1 MNEQFICYLW
11 QNRLITGNLTLTN
24 GEPLQVIHPG
34 TRNQESG
41 PDFFNARIKI
51 GATTVWAGNVEI
63 HLKSSDWTLHKH
75 HEDKNYDCIVL
86 HVVFKDNTPVYYSNN
101 QPVPTLEVAD
111 RFDEKLLERYEQMIA
126 GKGFIPCAESVA
138 SCDDFVVLSWLE
150 NIAADRLIKRQKEI
164 EALLE
169 RTKNDWDT
177 SYYIRF
183 FRNFGF
189 KVNAE
194 PFEILGRTLP
204 LLTLLKH
211 ADNRS
216 YIEAILYGMAGVL
229 EDDFEDE
236 YPKMLQKEFDF
247 FRKKYT
253 LTPMAKHLWKFMRTH
268 PGNFPTIRLSQL
280 AEIVQS
286 GGVRFSEILQVAN
299 IAQLEAMFQVKA
311 SSYWNSHYRFDKTS
325 PQKQKSL
332 GENAINL
339 LLINTIIPFIFAYG
353 HIHKELSY
361 CEKAILFFQ
370 QLPPEDNVIIR
381 HWAQS
386 GIKAAN
392 AMESQALIHLKQ
404 NYCVAK
410 KCLQCRI
417 GDYLLRS
424 T

>member
-1 MNEQFICYLW
+1 MNEQFISYLW
-11 QNRLITGNLTLTN
+11 HNRLIIGDLNLTN
-24 GEPLQVIHPG
+24 GEKLHILHPG
-34 TRNQESG
+34 TRNHESG
-41 PDFFNARIKI
+41 PDFFNARLKI
-51 GATTVWAGNVEI
+51 GATEWAGNVEI

-75 HEDKNYDCIVL
+75 HEDKNYDTIIL
-86 HVVFKDNTPVYYSNN
+86 HVVFKDNAPVFYRNG
-101 QPVPTLEVAD
+101 QPVPTLVID
-111 RFDEKLLERYEQMIA
+111 DKFDGKLLERYEQMIY
-126 GKGFIPCAESVA
+126 GKGFVPCADSVA

-150 NIAADRLIKRQKEI
+150 NIAAERLIKRQKEI

-169 RTKNDWDT
+169 RTNNDWNT

-183 FRNFGF
+183 YRNFGF

-211 ADNRS
+211 ADNRL
-216 YIEAILYGMAGVL
+216 YIESILFGMAGLLDGV
-229 EDDFEDE
+229 FEDE
-236 YPKMLQKEFDF
+236 YFKTLQKEFDF
-247 FRKKYT
+247 FRKKYN
-253 LTPMAKHLWKFMRTH
+253 LAPMEKHLWKFMRTH

-280 AEIVQS
+280 AEIVQN
-286 GGVRFSEILQVAN
+286 GGIRFSEILQTDK
-299 IAQLEAMFQVKA
+299 ITELKAMFQVKA
-311 SSYWNSHYRFDKTS
+311 SPYWEGHYRFGKTS
-325 PQKQKSL
+325 PKKQKTL

-339 LLINTIIPFIFAYG
+339 LLINTIIPFIFVYG

-361 CEKAILFFQ
+361 CEKAIKFFQ
-370 QLPPEDNVIIR
+370 QLPPEDNAITR
-381 HWAQS
+381 NWAQN
-386 GIKAAN
+386 GLKAVN

-404 NYCVAK
+404 NYCAAK